1 MCPVSPLLCP
11 RYSGVANL
19 RSINPIFKHFRPLF
33 KVSGPVM
40 NGEKLAML
48 DFESDEIGFLLRDAS
63 LYPLRNLVVKRFE
76 QFYTSRIE

>member
-1 MCPVSPLLCP
+1 MLMLTQSYSCLCIPDVPCQPFVVP
-11 RYSGVANL
+11 RSSGVANL

-48 DFESDEIGFLLRDAS
+48 DFERRD
-63 LYPLRNLVVKRFE
+63 
-76 QFYTSRIE
+76 RILTP